1 MDDGPVDPRGQGG
14 RVGSVIGRPDVGGS
28 LLHTVGWDLRW
39 DLRWDLGWERTG
51 STVRSEKSE
60 TGAA

>member
-39 DLRWDLGWERTG
+39 DLRWEKKG